1 MNKKTAY
8 VYWGAAVL
16 IIVFGFRTLAR
27 TSEIPGLEKYLTLL
41 TVVAL
46 LTEFAVLSWYAL
58 AIYNQ
63 SESGSLSTGGG
74 GNVDLGPV
82 KEVTKALEGYT
93 ARLEKIETNLNKHNE
108 QVETLNSKIESM
120 VDDQLDEKVKTILTD
135 MIGKKVSGK

>member
-135 MIGKKVSGK
+135 MIGKKV

>member
-120 VDDQLDEKVKTILTD
+120 VDDQLNEKVKTILTD

>member
-8 VYWGAAVL
+8 VYWGAAAL
-16 IIVFGFRTLAR
+16 ILIFGFRTLAR
-27 TSEIPGLEKYLTLL
+27 TSEIPFIANLAQYLTFV
-41 TVVAL
+41 TIAAL
-46 LTEFAVLSWYAL
+46 LTEFAVLFLYAL
-58 AIYNQ
+58 AIYNE
-63 SESGSLSTGGG
+63 SETDSLSTGG

-120 VDDQLDEKVKTILTD
+120 VDDQLNEKVKTILTD
-135 MIGKKVSGK
+135 MIGKKV